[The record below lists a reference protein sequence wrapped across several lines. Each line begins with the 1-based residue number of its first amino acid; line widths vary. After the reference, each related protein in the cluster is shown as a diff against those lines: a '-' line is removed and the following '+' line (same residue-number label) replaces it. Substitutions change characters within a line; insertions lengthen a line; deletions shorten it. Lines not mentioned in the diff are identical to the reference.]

1 MPWERIC
8 LGWKKQTP
16 HSCRVNPVQHCFG
29 AHYPHDR
36 WALQTNDV
44 CSCADTSNVALQ
56 GQTCPAKKANG
67 RAKRGRRK
75 HPPLLH
81 ISELI
86 ISVHGLLLDFDHMEV
101 RQLLANLS
109 SCILGKVQSATCS
122 SGYQAVPR
130 TPSSC
135 CVRREKHS
143 PYNHSVVCC

>member
-1 MPWERIC
+1 M
-8 LGWKKQTP
+8 GWQKQTP
-16 HSCRVNPVQHCFG
+16 HSRIVNPMQTP
-29 AHYPHDR
+29 HYPHDR
-36 WALQTNDV
+36 WALQTNV
-44 CSCADTSNVALQ
+44 CSCADTSKVALQ
-56 GQTCPAKKANG
+56 GQTCPTVKANG
-67 RAKRGRRK
+67 RAKAERK
-75 HPPLLH
+75 NPPLLD
-81 ISELI
+81 IPELI

-143 PYNHSVVCC
+143 PNNHAVVC